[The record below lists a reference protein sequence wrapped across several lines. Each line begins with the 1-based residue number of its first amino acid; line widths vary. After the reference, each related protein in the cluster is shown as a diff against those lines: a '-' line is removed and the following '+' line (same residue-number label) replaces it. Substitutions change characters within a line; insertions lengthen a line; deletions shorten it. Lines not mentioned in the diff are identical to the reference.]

1 MTLFL
6 GDDVDEDEGDDDDD
20 RSEWSQSYVVIQ
32 HYIIV
37 MFRPMIMEVTKL
49 QPNLSTM
56 AILETEESGRCVEV
70 AIMGR

>member
-20 RSEWSQSYVVIQ
+20 RSEWSQSYMVIQ

-56 AILETEESGRCVEV
+56 AILGTEESGRCVEV